1 MSAETFLLTTPL
13 TSGAPQPHSP
23 ITVET
28 LELGRYAKRV
38 VAIGHDEI
46 KPGMVYVGR
55 EVKSI
60 PGVVADTMGVSG
72 KFWRWG
78 NPFKLDYDTPLG
90 RGACLLRYVRHL
102 RGEMRRFSVLRE
114 EVFELSGRTLVCWC
128 GPGKLCHGHIL
139 ALVSESSDKLI
150 DLLGGEQDMAPE
162 VEDAG
167 MTSYTDMALDSARW
181 MPEWDLALGLLESDL
196 NARVEQRHYT
206 VELDVRPE
214 GASVTPVALTNVY
227 SGRKAL
233 IIRPDYLPVQL
244 IVRRHGSR
252 VSMHT
257 LSSLMAELHR
267 SERVERIQL
276 WSDGEERGALRLR
289 IAPLDGLWTAKVL
302 LSPPDAGNLNPLQ
315 RRLMEQ
321 VRRFLTVF

>member
-13 TSGAPQPHSP
+13 TSGDPQPHDP

-28 LELGRYAKRV
+28 LELGRYAGRV

-60 PGVVADTMGVSG
+60 PGVVADTAGVSG
-72 KFWRWG
+72 RLWRWG
-78 NPFKLDYDTPLG
+78 NPFKLDYDSPLG

-102 RGEMRRFSVLRE
+102 RGEMRRSSVLRE
-114 EVFELSGRTLVCWC
+114 EVFELSGRTLICWC
-128 GPGKLCHGHIL
+128 GPGKLCHGHVL
-139 ALVSESSDKLI
+139 ALASEAGDKMI
-150 DLLGGEQDMAPE
+150 DLIGGEPDMALGAE
-162 VEDAG
+162 GAG
-167 MTSYTDMALDSARW
+167 MSSYTDMALDSTRW

-206 VELDVRPE
+206 AALDVRPV

-233 IIRPDYLPVQL
+233 VLRPDYLPVQL
-244 IVRRHGSR
+244 QVRRQGAR
-252 VSMHT
+252 VATHT
-257 LSSLMAELHR
+257 LASLLAELHR
-267 SERVERIQL
+267 SQKAETVQL

-302 LSPPDAGNLNPLQ
+302 LWPADHDSLNPLQ
-315 RRLMEQ
+315 RRLMGQ
-321 VRRFLTVF
+321 VRSFLTNF